1 MSYDILV
8 FDPAHAPKERE
19 AFLQWWEAQAEWS
32 EPHPYNDP
40 AFTTPSLRAWF
51 MDMIERFPALN
62 GSHASRD
69 RRAAGYCIGYHVIY
83 VAISSDKR
91 ATHERAHEL
100 AGKHRLGF
108 FEASSSDGEIWL
120 PGDGD
125 ELVLASKHDEQRR
138 LQNLQ
143 PITDPRI
150 VALVKSHPPNGAVIN
165 VMAYTE
171 NPRRLVNVVYGRD
184 RIAAFT
190 DPFARTGKPQ
200 TLAQLESALAEAG
213 IVCAVVEQDE
223 SRTFMR
229 QLTDAFR
236 YPHLLLPRS
245 RNPSSRN
252 PTDESGP

>member
-19 AFLQWWEAQAEWS
+19 AFLQWWDAQAEWS
-32 EPHPYNDP
+32 EPHRYNDP

-62 GSHASRD
+62 GPYAGSRD
-69 RRAAGYCIGYHVIY
+69 QRRADYCIGYHVIY
-83 VAISSDKR
+83 VAISSDKQ

-143 PITDPRI
+143 PPTDPRI
-150 VALVKSHPPNGAVIN
+150 TALVKSHPPGAAVIN
-165 VMAYTE
+165 VVGRAE
-171 NPRRLVNVVYGRD
+171 NPQRLVNVVYGRD
-184 RIAAFT
+184 RIAAMM
-190 DPFARTGKPQ
+190 DQLVRKPQ

-213 IVCAVVEQDE
+213 IVYAVVEEDE
-223 SRTFMR
+223 IRTFMR
-229 QLTDAFR
+229 QLDDAFALAAPKKSDR
-236 YPHLLLPRS
+236 
-245 RNPSSRN
+245 
-252 PTDESGP
+252 

>member
-19 AFLQWWEAQAEWS
+19 AFLQWWDAQAEWS

-51 MDMIERFPALN
+51 MEMIERFPPLGGPYAAL
-62 GSHASRD
+62 RD
-69 RRAAGYCIGYHVIY
+69 QRAAGYSIGYHVIY
-83 VAISSDKR
+83 VAISSDKQ
-91 ATHERAHEL
+91 ATHERAYEL

-108 FEASSSDGEIWL
+108 FEASSPDGEIWL

-150 VALVKSHPPNGAVIN
+150 IALVKSHPPGGAIIN
-165 VMAYTE
+165 EVCYAE
-171 NPRRLVNVVYGRD
+171 NPRRQVNVVYGRD
-184 RIAAFT
+184 HIAAMM
-190 DPFARTGKPQ
+190 DRLAHKAQ
-200 TLAQLESALAEAG
+200 SLAQLEKALAEAG
-213 IVCAVVEQDE
+213 IVYAVVEDDE
-223 SRTFMR
+223 IRTFTG
-229 QLTDAFR
+229 QFADALR

-245 RNPSSRN
+245 N
-252 PTDESGP
+252 PTDESAP

>member
-19 AFLQWWEAQAEWS
+19 AFLRWWDAQAEWS

-51 MDMIERFPALN
+51 MEMIERFPALN
-62 GSHASRD
+62 GPYAASRD
-69 RRAAGYCIGYHVIY
+69 RRAADYCIGYNVIY
-83 VAISSDKR
+83 VAISSDKH
-91 ATHERAHEL
+91 ATHERAFEL

-120 PGDGD
+120 PGDGN

-150 VALVKSHPPNGAVIN
+150 IALVKSHPPGGAIIN
-165 VMAYTE
+165 DVRHAE
-171 NPRRLVNVVYGRD
+171 NPRRQVNVVYGRD
-184 RIAAFT
+184 RIAAMVHR
-190 DPFARTGKPQ
+190 PKPQ
-200 TLAQLESALAEAG
+200 QTLEQFLSALAEAG
-213 IVCAVVEQDE
+213 IAYEVVEEDE
-223 SRTFMR
+223 IRTFMG
-229 QLTDAFR
+229 QLSDALR

-245 RNPSSRN
+245 RNP
-252 PTDESGP
+252 TDESAP